1 MIAQQSLSPREG
13 GRAPRLF
20 GFNVLCT
27 VSPQWPVITI
37 KSMVYRDESRRPASV
52 SVKVALGLSLF
63 PRGKERNDGAV
74 GQSSP
79 VEIFGG
85 RTEERVVDQQLR
97 IYLVE
102 KSATKS
108 PDFRVDTEVL
118 NECDVCVLGI
128 QRLGKKKKE
137 EKKNRGKG

>member
-1 MIAQQSLSPREG
+1 
-13 GRAPRLF
+13 
-20 GFNVLCT
+20 
-27 VSPQWPVITI
+27 
-37 KSMVYRDESRRPASV
+37 MVYRDESRRPASV

-97 IYLVE
+97 FSLVE